1 MIQFILNKN
10 KICTIQAENINCTI
24 LEYLRKNSLCGT
36 KEGCASGDCGACTVV
51 LAEPDAKYT
60 KLRYRAINSCI
71 ALLGN
76 LDGKQLITVEGLKN
90 KTRLHPVQQAMVD
103 CHGSQCGFC
112 TPGFVMSLFVL
123 FKNYAKPNRT
133 QILESLA
140 GNLCRCTGYKPIID
154 AALQLHKYSKKD
166 GFDAKKTLKL
176 LSFLI

>member
-1 MIQFILNKN
+1 
-10 KICTIQAENINCTI
+10 
-24 LEYLRKNSLCGT
+24 
-36 KEGCASGDCGACTVV
+36 
-51 LAEPDAKYT
+51 
-60 KLRYRAINSCI
+60 
-71 ALLGN
+71 
-76 LDGKQLITVEGLKN
+76 
-90 KTRLHPVQQAMVD
+90 MVD

-123 FKNYAKPNRT
+123 FKNYAKPNRN

-176 LSFLI
+176 LSSFKKFLVSLIFVVLSWTSTMLSVYSDIQAEK